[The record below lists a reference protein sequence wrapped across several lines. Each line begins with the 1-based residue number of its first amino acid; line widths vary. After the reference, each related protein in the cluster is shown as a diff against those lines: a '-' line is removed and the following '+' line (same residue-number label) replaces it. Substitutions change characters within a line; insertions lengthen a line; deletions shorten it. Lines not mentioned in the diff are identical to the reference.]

1 MLLAPAGQA
10 LLHRPAFALKHAVK
24 DAALAVHAARDSATD
39 LALTEALLPRWRRA
53 ADAGHADEDLT
64 AVYAAG

>member
-1 MLLAPAGQA
+1 MVRRPVLLS
-10 LLHRPAFALKHAVK
+10 LTVLISSMKIYH
-24 DAALAVHAARDSATD
+24 HAASARWSRLVAPGATD